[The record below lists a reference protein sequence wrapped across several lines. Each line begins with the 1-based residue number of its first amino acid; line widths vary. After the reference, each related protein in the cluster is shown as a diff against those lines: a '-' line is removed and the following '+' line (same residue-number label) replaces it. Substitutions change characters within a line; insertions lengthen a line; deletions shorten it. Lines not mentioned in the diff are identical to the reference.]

1 MTRAAIQGRP
11 GSAGQLPALPDLRR
25 PLLSGA
31 AVVLALL
38 LGFGL
43 WGAVAPLSS
52 AALAPGVVAVDSK
65 RKTVQHLEGGI
76 VSRILVRE
84 GERVVRGQP
93 LVRLDTTQA
102 EASWNVASGQLR
114 SERALEARLTA
125 ERDGAKQIA
134 FPPDLLSLADDAAS
148 AAVLDAQRRIFAARA
163 AALRGQRQILTE
175 QVGQLESQIDGLR
188 AQELAAL
195 DQRRLIEDE
204 VTDVGGLVEQG
215 LELMPRLRSLER
227 ARAELD
233 GRIGQF
239 RGEIAK
245 AQQAIGET
253 RLQVIDLDNQRAEE
267 VVGELRDV
275 QRAIADLREQV
286 RAAEDI
292 LSRRN
297 IVAPV
302 DGSVVNLATVTPGGV
317 VGPGSAL
324 MEIVP
329 EDDRLTVSAR
339 LRPTDIDSVH
349 AGLPAEVRLT
359 AFKAWSTPTLRGEV
373 TYVSADVLTEENTGE
388 TYYDLRVEVDRAEVE
403 RVGNVSL
410 YPGMPVQTTIV
421 VGERPFLEYLV
432 QPVLDSR
439 SRAFREQ

>member
-1 MTRAAIQGRP
+1 MTRAAIQGQR
-11 GSAGQLPALPDLRR
+11 SAAGQMPALPDLRR
-25 PLLSGA
+25 PLLTGA

-38 LGFGL
+38 IGFGL

-52 AALAPGVVAVDSK
+52 AALAPGMVAVDSK

-76 VSRILVRE
+76 VSRILVQE
-84 GERVVRGQP
+84 GQRVRAGQP

-114 SERALEARLTA
+114 SERALEARLVA
-125 ERDGAKQIA
+125 ERDGAQEIA
-134 FPPDLLSLADDAAS
+134 FPADLMAPGGE
-148 AAVLDAQRRIFAARA
+148 VLDAQRRIFAARA
-163 AALRGQRQILTE
+163 AALTGQRQILTE
-175 QVGQLESQIDGLR
+175 RVGQLESEIEGLR
-188 AQELAAL
+188 AQEVAAL
-195 DQRRLIEDE
+195 DQRRLIGDE
-204 VTDVGGLVEQG
+204 LADVGSLVEQG

-227 ARAELD
+227 TRAELD

-239 RGEIAK
+239 RGEIAR
-245 AQQAIGET
+245 ARQAIGET
-253 RLQVIDLDNQRAEE
+253 RLEMIDLDNRRAEE

-275 QRAIADLREQV
+275 QRTIADLREQV
-286 RAAEDI
+286 RAAEDV
-292 LSRRN
+292 LSRRD
-297 IVAPV
+297 VLAPV
-302 DGSVVNLATVTPGGV
+302 DGSIVNLATVTPGGV
-317 VGPGSAL
+317 VTPGDAL

-359 AFKAWSTPTLRGEV
+359 AFKAWSTPTLRGTV
-373 TYVSADVLTEENTGE
+373 TYVSADVLTDQNTGE

-403 RVGNVSL
+403 RLPDVSL
-410 YPGMPVQTTIV
+410 YPGMPVQTTVV
-421 VGERPFLEYLV
+421 VGERPFLEYLI
-432 QPVLDSR
+432 QPILDSF